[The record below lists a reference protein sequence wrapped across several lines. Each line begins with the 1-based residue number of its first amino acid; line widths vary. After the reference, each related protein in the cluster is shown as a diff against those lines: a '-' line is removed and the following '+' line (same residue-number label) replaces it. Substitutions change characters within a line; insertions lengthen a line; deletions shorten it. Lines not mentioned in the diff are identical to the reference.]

1 MVVGLDIR
9 SLVEI
14 VDQHDLQDKRRKVEQ
29 YVRAL
34 YTDSGGNINAK
45 NYCNFVV
52 KRLPQSKSFKL
63 KDIFVVMGT

>member
-14 VDQHDLQDKRRKVEQ
+14 VDQHDLQDNRRKVEQ

-34 YTDSGGNINAK
+34 NTDGGGNINAK

-52 KRLPQSKSFKL
+52 KIASIKKL
-63 KDIFVVMGT
+63 